1 MNRAVAA
8 RLALVVFLGLGSPAA
23 WAEFSVLA
31 GTFYGTEPTSH
42 GLHGLCLNDP
52 DDNPY
57 IASTTFTVNQ
67 SGQYR
72 IASAQYGIGVDVWF
86 AIYTGA
92 FNPNNPAAGRLAQQ
106 TRQAWDF
113 DEPVTVNLQSGTNYR
128 LVVSPWCSPDRGA
141 WTLAFTGPGRVTSG
155 ARVNNLDTF
164 LSGTL
169 TNGGQTANM
178 GCGNKPFRE
187 SGAQRVDTSGKYYV
201 TDVSYFFGLGLCIG
215 VYTAPFNPANPAA
228 NRILLLTTDYF
239 DSVQLETGRNYYFVI
254 QANTLAQTGDYLY
267 LVLPG
272 TDFYIDPVLSG
283 AWYEPATA
291 GQGFF
296 LDVLGH
302 ERLMFVGWFTWDL
315 QRPAGNVQAQ
325 MGDPGH
331 RWLTLFGNFAEAGA
345 SLDLQVS
352 RGGVFDQ
359 GVAVNTVVDGSVEFE
374 FFDCNSGR
382 VTYDLGTAGGSGVIP
397 IERVTTIN
405 LRACET
411 LMQRSGKPRKL
422 NRN

>member
-1 MNRAVAA
+1 MNPEIKAS
-8 RLALVVFLGLGSPAA
+8 LALAVLLSASGPAA
-23 WAEFSVLA
+23 FAEFSVLS
-31 GTFYGTEPTSH
+31 GTFYGTEPTVH
-42 GLHGLCLNDP
+42 RLHGLCLNDP

-67 SGQYR
+67 TGQYS

-86 AIYTGA
+86 AIHTGG
-92 FNPNNPAAGRLAQQ
+92 FNPGNPAANRIARQ
-106 TRQAWDF
+106 TRDAWDF
-113 DEPVTVNLQSGTNYR
+113 DEPVTVNLQAGTSYR
-128 LVVSPWCSPDRGA
+128 LVVSPWCAPDRGV
-141 WTLAFTGPGRVTSG
+141 WTLVFTGPGRVTSG
-155 ARVNNLDTF
+155 ARVNGLDG
-164 LSGTL
+164 LMSGTL
-169 TNGGQTANM
+169 TGGGQTADM
-178 GCGNKPFRE
+178 GCGNKGFRE
-187 SGAQRVDTSGKYYV
+187 SGAQRVDTAGKYYI

-228 NRILLLTTDYF
+228 NRILLLTSDYF
-239 DSVQLETGRNYYFVI
+239 DSVELETGRDYYFVI
-254 QANTLAQTGDYLY
+254 QANTLAQTGDYIY
-267 LVLPG
+267 LVTPG

-283 AWYEPATA
+283 SWYDPDTA

-315 QRPAGNVQAQ
+315 QRPAGNVQAM

-331 RWLTLFGNFAEAGA
+331 RWLTLFGNFADASA

-374 FFDCNSGR
+374 FDDCNSGR
-382 VTYDLGTAGGSGVIP
+382 VTYDLGSAGGSGMIP

-405 LRACET
+405 SRACET